1 MVDYVCSVFLI
12 ADTGEV
18 IPSEVGMVRMSV
30 QDGVVVRH
38 NQLIG
43 PGTLPVGYKSDALT
57 NSQKYHKIWLDNDQ
71 LSENYKAIVDGIAA
85 TVRANPGDGA
95 NATPA
100 GLDIDIEKR
109 CQRENVEMS
118 GAAKA
123 AVKHKVRG
131 SQNLLVF
138 SQLSSIATMPIA

>member
-1 MVDYVCSVFLI
+1 MI

-18 IPSEVGMVRMSV
+18 IPSEVGIVRMSV
-30 QDGVVVRH
+30 QDGLMERH
-38 NQLIG
+38 NQMIG
-43 PGTLPVGYKSDALT
+43 PGALPVGYKSDALT

-71 LSENYKAIVDGIAA
+71 LSENYNAIVDGIAA

-95 NATPA
+95 NATRA
-100 GLDIDIEKR
+100 GFDIDIEKR

-123 AVKHKVRG
+123 AVKHKVR
-131 SQNLLVF
+131 STA
-138 SQLSSIATMPIA
+138 QLTPTL